1 MAVYYKGV
9 LLAKNSESF
18 ELYEA
23 WQSAK
28 SDRNKRQKQLDDHMK
43 QLEKNEIELIK
54 RYEHLEKK

>member
-18 ELYEA
+18 ALYEA